1 MTTPRPIDHLRDIAD
16 SYDALLCDIWGVVH
30 NGRQAFPDAV
40 EAIQQFQAAR
50 GPVALISN
58 SPRRSRHIPEQFEQ
72 LGAPGDLGDV
82 TVTSGDATR
91 AELMRRAPGPAF
103 RIGPE
108 RDERLYEDANLKFAG
123 RVEDAAFLSCTGLF
137 DDETEE
143 PEDYRDMLSRAAE
156 RGLPMVCANP
166 DRVVMRGDKMIWC
179 AGALAELFAEL
190 GGEVILAGK
199 PHPPIYRLAFERL
212 DEAAGRKVPRGRI
225 LAIGDS
231 LANDVAGANAQG
243 IDMLFIGEGIHGADI
258 GHAGGID
265 AIKLGQ
271 ALAERNLTARYAA
284 PRLIW

>member
-1 MTTPRPIDHLRDIAD
+1 MTTPRAIGHLRDIAG
-16 SYDALLCDIWGVVH
+16 SYDALLCDIWGVIH
-30 NGRQAFPDAV
+30 DGRRAFPEAV
-40 EAIQQFQAAR
+40 EAIQEFQAAR

-72 LGAPGDLGDV
+72 LGAPAGLGDV

-108 RDERLYEDANLKFAG
+108 RDARLYEGAGLTFAG
-123 RVEDAAFLSCTGLF
+123 RVEDAAFISCTGLF
-137 DDETEE
+137 DDETEA
-143 PEDYRDMLSRAAE
+143 PEDYRDLLSRAAE

-179 AGALAELFAEL
+179 AGALAELFAGL

-212 DEAAGRKVPRGRI
+212 DEAAGRKTPRGRI

-243 IDMLFIGEGIHGADI
+243 VDMLFIGGGIHGADI
-258 GHAGGID
+258 ARAGGID
-265 AIKLGQ
+265 AIRLGQ
-271 ALAERNLTARYAA
+271 ALAGRNLTARYAA
-284 PRLIW
+284 ARLVW